1 MNILQ
6 VILEDFFLKKEELL
20 YNTILTRI
28 LSKKPIFIILVPI
41 QQVHFLLLQEKLT
54 FLYLIKIILKNLFL
68 QK

>member
-20 YNTILTRI
+20 YTILTRI